1 MIHPGSVSLPH
12 VSVIS
17 CNSDSNLL
25 SSEGVDAF
33 GWAVLPGSSGTPVGG
48 WRTGVQGFPYNQV
61 CENSVA
67 PVELSWVSSFSD
79 HGPRLLLC
87 ECPRSDKAIRRPG

>member
-1 MIHPGSVSLPH
+1 MQTSQTFANLSEAIMRTMICQAMIDH
-12 VSVIS
+12 V

-33 GWAVLPGSSGTPVGG
+33 GWAVLPGNSGTPVGG

-67 PVELSWVSSFSD
+67 PVELSWVSSFF
-79 HGPRLLLC
+79 
-87 ECPRSDKAIRRPG
+87 